1 MNINRILSLALC
13 LAVAACGGGAGHG
26 DGRGEHAHDDVR
38 HPEGTYGGDG
48 HDGGTHAEE
57 IHAGER
63 AHSGEISLPA
73 EKAEAA
79 GVVSE
84 IIRPGTFRDVI
95 VTGGDVESA
104 PGDAVTVVANVS
116 GVVAF
121 TGTMAEGLSVA
132 KGQQLFSIKSDGLL
146 DGDPVSR
153 ARIEYEA
160 AKAEYERA
168 SGLVDDRIVSRK
180 EFESIRAAYE
190 TARLRYE
197 AIAGGDVSG
206 GAAVKSPAAGY
217 ISGFAVNEGDY
228 VSVGQTLATVS
239 GNSRL
244 YLSADVS
251 ERYSAWLPRIEEAN
265 FRLQSGDMVYSTA
278 ELGGKLV
285 SYGRNTGEASPY
297 IPVTFSFDRHDG
309 IIPGSY
315 AEIWLLGKERDNV
328 ISLPVSA
335 LTEEQGVYF
344 VYVQLDEDCYR
355 KQEVKTGATDGQRTE
370 ILSGISDG
378 DRVVVKGAIHV
389 KLASASNAI
398 PAHTHNH

>member
-26 DGRGEHAHDDVR
+26 DGREEHAHDDVR

-57 IHAGER
+57 IHAGGR

-197 AIAGGDVSG
+197 MSVVS
-206 GAAVKSPAAGY
+206 
-217 ISGFAVNEGDY
+217 ICE
-228 VSVGQTLATVS
+228 
-239 GNSRL
+239 
-244 YLSADVS
+244 
-251 ERYSAWLPRIEEAN
+251 
-265 FRLQSGDMVYSTA
+265 
-278 ELGGKLV
+278 
-285 SYGRNTGEASPY
+285 
-297 IPVTFSFDRHDG
+297 
-309 IIPGSY
+309 
-315 AEIWLLGKERDNV
+315 
-328 ISLPVSA
+328 SLFI
-335 LTEEQGVYF
+335 GVM
-344 VYVQLDEDCYR
+344 
-355 KQEVKTGATDGQRTE
+355 
-370 ILSGISDG
+370 
-378 DRVVVKGAIHV
+378 
-389 KLASASNAI
+389 
-398 PAHTHNH
+398 